1 MEKLALCTVVSAL
14 TALGGAIAIEALT
27 PASSQFQPNLTM
39 SIEALHRRVDPKSL
53 PEQEIKDLY

>member
-1 MEKLALCTVVSAL
+1 MEKLAPFTAVPVLA
-14 TALGGAIAIEALT
+14 ALGGAIAMEALT

-39 SIEALHRRVDPKSL
+39 SIEALHRQMDLKSL